1 MVSTIVYIEKFEVVK
16 SMSPQIKTPKSA
28 FLFEEGPRFRAI
40 DRGSILL
47 EVDPKRSR
55 SFKVGYHSLFVLYGL
70 PAKIVYKDL
79 GVGPQ
84 DVDHLEYIPTN
95 RDFVF
100 LRNFKRFLPRL
111 SNPKMMEKLIDL
123 VKSFYGERKAE
134 KVREYLESWGFLI
147 KTFHGNVSQKEVK
160 VVIA

>member
-1 MVSTIVYIEKFEVVK
+1 
-16 SMSPQIKTPKSA
+16 MSPQVGTPNSA

-40 DRGSILL
+40 DRGSIFL

-70 PAKIVYKDL
+70 PAKIVYKGL

-100 LRNFKRFLPRL
+100 LRNFKRFLPKL
-111 SNPKMMEKLIDL
+111 SHPKMMEKLIDL

-134 KVREYLESWGFLI
+134 KLKEYLESWGFLR
-147 KTFHGNVSQKEVK
+147 KTLHANVSQKVR
-160 VVIA
+160 VVV